1 MPWILTTQSLPAS
14 RRASPHAVPTHTD
27 QILTRRSA
35 ALLILIGG
43 AAFCAVLVLL
53 VLVDPTERTVTKPS
67 SYSRSAVGHA
77 ALASL
82 LREAGYSVQVNRSRQ
97 TRGIAD
103 DDLLLV
109 LEPDLEVNTVADL
122 QRLMEGKHR
131 VLVALPKWGQQEIGL
146 SPGLPRGW
154 IGGATLLA
162 ENTAGKVARGIV
174 VPAKVRRPE
183 SPIAWTDPLGLGS
196 PDIERPQLI
205 VDSELQ
211 PLLETR
217 QGGILVGEVPV
228 EGRTAAKTVVLAD
241 PDLIANHGLH
251 RGNNARLV
259 LGLIERLLPSTDA
272 TIHFDESLHGFAI
285 VPSLPR
291 LLLAPPFLAATLL
304 ALGAIAA
311 IVWRAAAGFGSY
323 RPPSAGTP
331 VFGSGHETL
340 LRNAGR
346 LLAAG
351 DHAAYIAERYGIA
364 TLEEAARRLHVGH
377 WGPHAS
383 NRKETELRGIL
394 QGIASRRG
402 IRTLLPDAR
411 TLRPLVKARR
421 YYDWMEE
428 VFGGSRPGRDT
439 R

>member
-1 MPWILTTQSLPAS
+1 MPA
-14 RRASPHAVPTHTD
+14 HTD
-27 QILTRRSA
+27 QILTRQSA

-82 LREAGYSVQVNRSRQ
+82 LRGAGYSVQVNRSRQ
-97 TRGIAD
+97 ARGIAD

-109 LEPDLEVNTVADL
+109 LEPDLDLNTVADL
-122 QRLMEGKHR
+122 QRLMKGEHR
-131 VLVALPKWGQQEIGL
+131 VLVALPKWRQQETGL
-146 SPGLPRGW
+146 SPGMPRGW
-154 IGGATLLA
+154 IEGATLLE
-162 ENTAGKVARGIV
+162 ENTAGKVARGVI
-174 VPAKVRRPE
+174 VPAKVERPE
-183 SPIAWTDPLGLGS
+183 TAIIWTDRLGLGS
-196 PDIERPQLI
+196 PEIGTPQMIVTGELRPL
-205 VDSELQ
+205 VASS
-211 PLLETR
+211 
-217 QGGILVGEVPV
+217 QGGILIGEVPV
-228 EGRTAAKTVVLAD
+228 AGRAAAKTVLLAD

-259 LGLIERLLPSTDA
+259 LGLIERMLPSTDA

-304 ALGAIAA
+304 ALGAIAVV
-311 IVWRAAAGFGSY
+311 VWRAAAGFGSY
-323 RPPSAGTP
+323 RPSSDGTP

-351 DHAAYIAERYGIA
+351 DHAAYIADRYGVA

-377 WGPHAS
+377 RGSRAS

-394 QGIASRRG
+394 QGVASRRG
-402 IRTLLPDAR
+402 VRTRLPGTGD
-411 TLRPLVKARR
+411 LRPLVKARR

-428 VFGGSRPGRDT
+428 VFGGSRPGRNT